1 VGIKDFLNKNKQKFE
16 REIHRRMYRNLV
28 FKGGGVRGIA
38 YMGALE
44 VLEEMDVLKN
54 IERVAGTS
62 SGAIAATIA
71 SFRKNTA
78 EMLEIFDTLDL
89 QKVPQGG
96 ANRKGQNIVLLK
108 NSENYTRL
116 FEKFGWYSSAYF
128 HNWLRTIIAKQCHWN
143 PQSTFN
149 DFRELGFRD
158 LHIVVSNISRHRAEV
173 FSANTTP
180 DVSVADAVRMSMS
193 IPLFFEAL
201 RFDGK
206 KMGTGDYYVDGGL
219 FNNYPIHIFD
229 QPMYAKESRF
239 YRDGI
244 NLETLGLFL
253 FPSKLY
259 DADNVDD
266 PKHLWEY
273 LDLIVRS
280 LNDSHQISDLAENVA
295 DKQRT
300 IEISDC
306 GISSTQFDLSPD
318 SEEYQQLFTEGRR
331 AAEKFFGVEKQK
343 CK

>member
-1 VGIKDFLNKNKQKFE
+1 MCIKDILNKIKQKFE
-16 REIHRRMYRNLV
+16 RGIQRGMYRNLV

-44 VLEEMDVLKN
+44 VLEELDVLKN

-62 SGAIAATIA
+62 SGAIAATIV
-71 SFRKNTA
+71 SFQKNTS
-78 EMLEIFDTLDL
+78 EMIEIFNTLDL
-89 QKVPQGG
+89 QKVPQGAVDG
-96 ANRKGQNIVLLK
+96 KRKNIILLK

-116 FEKFGWYSSAYF
+116 FERFGWYSSAYF
-128 HNWLRTIIAKQCHWN
+128 HGWLRSIIADQCRGN
-143 PQSTFN
+143 AEATFR
-149 DFRELGFRD
+149 DFRKLGFRY
-158 LHIVVSNISRHRAEV
+158 LHVAVSNISRHRAEI
-173 FSANTTP
+173 FSAKTTP

-193 IPLFFEAL
+193 IPLYFEAL

-206 KMGTGDYYVDGGL
+206 RMGTGDYYVDGGL

-229 QPMYAKESRF
+229 QLEYAKESRL
-239 YRDGI
+239 YRDGV

-259 DADNVDD
+259 DTDNVDD

-280 LNDSHQISDLAENVA
+280 LNDSRQISDLAENVA

-306 GISSTQFDLSPD
+306 GISSTQFDLSTD
-318 SEEYQQLFTEGRR
+318 SKEYQQLFTEGRI
-331 AAEKFFGVEKQK
+331 AAKKFFGVEKAGM
-343 CK
+343 

>member
-1 VGIKDFLNKNKQKFE
+1 MCIKDILKKIIQKYKSGIQ
-16 REIHRRMYRNLV
+16 REMYRNLV

-44 VLEEMDVLKN
+44 VLEELDVLKN

-62 SGAIAATIA
+62 SGAIAATIV
-71 SFRKNTA
+71 SFRKNTS
-78 EMLEIFDTLDL
+78 EMIEIFNTLDL
-89 QKVPQGG
+89 QKVPQGAVDG
-96 ANRKGQNIVLLK
+96 KRKNIILLK

-128 HNWLRTIIAKQCHWN
+128 HNWLQSIIADQCN
-143 PQSTFN
+143 GNADATFG

-173 FSANTTP
+173 FSANSTP
-180 DVSVADAVRMSMS
+180 NVSVADAVRMSMS

-201 RFDGK
+201 RFDGTR
-206 KMGTGDYYVDGGL
+206 MGSGDYYVDGGL
-219 FNNYPIHIFD
+219 FNNYPIHVFD
-229 QPMYAKESRF
+229 HPEYAKQSRL
-239 YRDGI
+239 YQDGV

-253 FPSKLY
+253 FPSNLY

-280 LNDSHQISDLAENVA
+280 LNDSRQKSNLAENVA

-318 SEEYQQLFTEGRR
+318 SKEYRQLFSEGRM
-331 AAEKFFGVEKQK
+331 AVEKFFGVEKIEM
-343 CK
+343 

>member
-1 VGIKDFLNKNKQKFE
+1 MGIKGILKKIIQKYKSGIQ
-16 REIHRRMYRNLV
+16 RGVYRNLV

-44 VLEEMDVLKN
+44 VLEELDVLKN
-54 IERVAGTS
+54 IERVVGTS
-62 SGAIAATIA
+62 SGAIAATIV
-71 SFRKNTA
+71 SFRKNIS
-78 EMLEIFDTLDL
+78 EMIEIFHTLNL
-89 QKVPQGG
+89 QKVPQGAVDG
-96 ANRKGQNIVLLK
+96 KRKNIILLK

-116 FEKFGWYSSAYF
+116 FERFGWYSSAYF
-128 HNWLRTIIAKQCHWN
+128 HSWLQSIIADQCRGN
-143 PQSTFN
+143 ADATFS
-149 DFRELGFRD
+149 DFRKLGFRD
-158 LHIVVSNISRHRAEV
+158 LHIVVSNISRHRAEI
-173 FSANTTP
+173 FSARTTP

-193 IPLFFEAL
+193 IPLFFESL

-206 KMGTGDYYVDGGL
+206 RMGFGDYYVDGGL

-229 QPMYAKESRF
+229 QPEFAKESRL
-239 YRDGI
+239 YRDGV

-259 DADNVDD
+259 DTDNVDD

-280 LNDSHQISDLAENVA
+280 LNDSRQISDLAENVA
-295 DKQRT
+295 NKQRT

-318 SEEYQQLFTEGRR
+318 SKEYQQLFTEGRI
-331 AAEKFFGVEKQK
+331 AVKKFFGVEK
-343 CK
+343 

>member
-1 VGIKDFLNKNKQKFE
+1 MGLKDILNKLKQKFE
-16 REIHRRMYRNLV
+16 RGIQRGKYRNLV

-44 VLEEMDVLKN
+44 VLEELDVLKN

-62 SGAIAATIA
+62 SGAIAATIV
-71 SFRKNTA
+71 SFQKNIS
-78 EMLEIFDTLDL
+78 EMIEIFDTLDL
-89 QKVPQGG
+89 QKVPQGAVDG
-96 ANRKGQNIVLLK
+96 KRKNIILLK

-116 FEKFGWYSSAYF
+116 FERFGWYSSAYF
-128 HNWLRTIIAKQCHWN
+128 HDWLQSIIADQCRGN
-143 PQSTFN
+143 ADATFN
-149 DFRELGFRD
+149 DFRKLGFRD
-158 LHIVVSNISRHRAEV
+158 LYIVVSNISRHRAEV
-173 FSANTTP
+173 FSVKTTP

-206 KMGTGDYYVDGGL
+206 RMGAGDYYVDGGL
-219 FNNYPIHIFD
+219 YNNYPIHIFD
-229 QPMYAKESRF
+229 QPEFAKESRL
-239 YRDGI
+239 YRDGV

-259 DADNVDD
+259 DIDNVDD

-280 LNDSHQISDLAENVA
+280 LNDSRQISDLAENVA
-295 DKQRT
+295 NKQRT

-318 SEEYQQLFTEGRR
+318 SKEYQQLFTEGRM
-331 AAEKFFGVEKQK
+331 AAEKFFGVEKAGM
-343 CK
+343 